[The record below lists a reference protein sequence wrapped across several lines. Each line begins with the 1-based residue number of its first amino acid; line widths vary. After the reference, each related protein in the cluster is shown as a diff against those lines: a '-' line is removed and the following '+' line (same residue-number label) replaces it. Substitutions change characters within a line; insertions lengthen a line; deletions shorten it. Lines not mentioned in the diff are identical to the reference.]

1 MGHEIGLG
9 TLPLPCLPTLWF
21 QQTVLSLGKPWRP
34 AKAERPDAA
43 PCVLPRSASGALR
56 RWSPSPRSR
65 ISQPAAGLC
74 PAASARSAR
83 ARASR
88 YTAPSLRC
96 CLGAHSGACH
106 SHATGRVRDSLYS
119 RPLPPPSACP
129 TGLQAHTCP
138 PRGPY
143 THLPQGRYTTRLGS
157 ESPACTSV
165 KRMSVTRT
173 HGHCTP
179 HTHAGGSPDCC
190 PSIQR
195 WLLPCPALSR
205 EELGVVRLADT
216 CLHSSAGQST

>member
-1 MGHEIGLG
+1 MRSQSLFKHSHRRAHTNACSVVHLGHEIGLG

-65 ISQPAAGLC
+65 ISQPATGLC

-83 ARASR
+83 VRASR

-106 SHATGRVRDSLYS
+106 SHAKGRVRDSLYS

-129 TGLQAHTCP
+129 TGLQAQP
-138 PRGPY
+138 LLGLQWGPQSAPRLQ
-143 THLPQGRYTTRLGS
+143 TF
-157 ESPACTSV
+157 
-165 KRMSVTRT
+165 
-173 HGHCTP
+173 
-179 HTHAGGSPDCC
+179 
-190 PSIQR
+190 
-195 WLLPCPALSR
+195 
-205 EELGVVRLADT
+205 
-216 CLHSSAGQST
+216 LHP